1 MQKQTDNLPEQWL
14 FLAGRKKDQ
23 DMQVTN
29 EMGADNRTPQK
40 KPSEKRILTIPNIL
54 SFFRL
59 CLIPLFVWLYCVK
72 KDYMWTAI
80 VLLLSGATDMADGYI
95 ARRFQMVSA
104 LGKVL
109 DPIADKLT
117 QGAMLLCLFTRFPY
131 MLAPV
136 IFLVIKEVFD
146 GVMGLLVIKKTKQVF
161 SADWHGKAATFLLYA
176 MMLIHLVWYDIPSG
190 LSNMLIC
197 LCMAVMM
204 LSMTLYGIQD
214 VKILREN
221 REER

>member
-1 MQKQTDNLPEQWL
+1 
-14 FLAGRKKDQ
+14 
-23 DMQVTN
+23 MQVTN

-161 SADWHGKAATFLLYA
+161 SADWHGKVATFLLYA

-204 LSMTLYGIQD
+204 LSMALYGIQD

>member
-136 IFLVIKEVFD
+136 IFLVINEVFD

-161 SADWHGKAATFLLYA
+161 SADWHGIAATFLLYA

-204 LSMTLYGIQD
+204 LSMALYGIQD

>member
-117 QGAMLLCLFTRFPY
+117 QGAMLLCLFTRFQIGR
-131 MLAPV
+131 AHV
-136 IFLVIKEVFD
+136 
-146 GVMGLLVIKKTKQVF
+146 
-161 SADWHGKAATFLLYA
+161 
-176 MMLIHLVWYDIPSG
+176 
-190 LSNMLIC
+190 
-197 LCMAVMM
+197 
-204 LSMTLYGIQD
+204 
-214 VKILREN
+214 
-221 REER
+221 

>member
-1 MQKQTDNLPEQWL
+1 
-14 FLAGRKKDQ
+14 
-23 DMQVTN
+23 MQVTN
-29 EMGADNRTPQK
+29 GTRAGRQTARKEEM
-40 KPSEKRILTIPNIL
+40 EKRIFTIPNIL

-72 KDYMWTAI
+72 KDYMWTAL
-80 VLLLSGATDMADGYI
+80 VLLLSGATDLADGYI
-95 ARRFQMVSA
+95 ARRFHMVSA

-117 QGAMLLCLFTRFPY
+117 QGAMLLCLFTRFPF

-136 IFLVIKEVFD
+136 IFLAIKEVFD
-146 GVMGLLVIKKTKQVF
+146 GVMGLLVIRKTKQVF

-176 MMLIHLVWYDIPSG
+176 MMLIHLIWYDIPKG

-197 LCMAVMM
+197 LCMVVMV
-204 LSMTLYGIQD
+204 LSMALYGIQD
-214 VKILREN
+214 IKILREN
-221 REER
+221 KQIEE

>member
-1 MQKQTDNLPEQWL
+1 M
-14 FLAGRKKDQ
+14 
-23 DMQVTN
+23 
-29 EMGADNRTPQK
+29 PQK
-40 KPSEKRILTIPNIL
+40 KPSEKRIFTIPNML

-59 CLIPLFVWLYCVK
+59 CLIPLFVWLYCVQ

-117 QGAMLLCLFTRFPY
+117 QGAMLLCLFTRFPF

-146 GVMGLLVIKKTKQVF
+146 GVMGLLVIRKTKQVF

-176 MMLIHLVWYDIPSG
+176 MMLIHLVWYDIPEG

-204 LSMTLYGIQD
+204 LSMALYGIQD
-214 VKILREN
+214 IKILGED
-221 REER
+221 REEH